1 MQKNASSKISSNYIE
16 NYDLQLS
23 LNLRTDNRTD
33 AIESTKKSYKSKFC
47 VFCILSD
54 HLIQQSKKNNYIPLP

>member
-16 NYDLQLS
+16 NYDLQLG

-33 AIESTKKSYKSKFC
+33 AIECTKK
-47 VFCILSD
+47 ILQ
-54 HLIQQSKKNNYIPLP
+54 IQILRFLHSLGPFNTTKQKN